1 MSREGRSSLRP
12 LADAGG
18 SSSRSTENGMVATDA
33 RERVPPVATYP
44 PNEVSRASGR
54 KRGRTPV
61 VVRCAGMD

>member
-1 MSREGRSSLRP
+1 MARAPSPRV
-12 LADAGG
+12 AGG